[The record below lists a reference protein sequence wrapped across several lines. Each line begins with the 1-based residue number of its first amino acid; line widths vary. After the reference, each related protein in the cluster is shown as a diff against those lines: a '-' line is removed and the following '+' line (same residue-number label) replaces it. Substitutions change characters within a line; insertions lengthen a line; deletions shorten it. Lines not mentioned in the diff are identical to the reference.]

1 MATQRWGRKHSNL
14 ANTDTYDVGTGL
26 ALSVG
31 VHHLLEFSVF
41 TSWLST
47 RANQTFYKGKTVWI
61 TGASSGIG
69 ASLSR
74 ELDQC
79 GAHLILSARREDAL
93 EEVRGSCHNPENHR
107 IVMLDLE
114 DPKSIESA
122 IQHVHS
128 VCESVDILIN
138 NAGISQRSLAL
149 ETDVAVLRR
158 LFEINTFGPITL
170 TQGVLPKMLASGGGQ
185 VVVVSSVLGR
195 VGMPMR
201 AGYSASKHALHGY
214 FESIRPELSDQNIQ
228 FTTVCPGFVDTR
240 ISYNSLQGDG
250 QAYAMQS
257 QVQSSGMSPDRCA
270 RQIANAV
277 RRQKDDT
284 LVGGV
289 ETLIVPMFRFF
300 PSLVRGLSRT
310 NMFLKKGENND

>member
-1 MATQRWGRKHSNL
+1 
-14 ANTDTYDVGTGL
+14 
-26 ALSVG
+26 
-31 VHHLLEFSVF
+31 
-41 TSWLST
+41 
-47 RANQTFYKGKTVWI
+47 
-61 TGASSGIG
+61 
-69 ASLSR
+69 
-74 ELDQC
+74 
-79 GAHLILSARREDAL
+79 
-93 EEVRGSCHNPENHR
+93 
-107 IVMLDLE
+107 VMLDLE

-158 LFEINTFGPITL
+158 LFEINTFGTITL

-250 QAYAMQS
+250 QVYALQS
-257 QVQSSGMSPDRCA
+257 NVQASGMSPDRCA
-270 RQIANAV
+270 HQIANAV
-277 RRQKDDT
+277 RRQKDEA

-289 ETLIVPMFRFF
+289 
-300 PSLVRGLSRT
+300 
-310 NMFLKKGENND
+310 